1 MLRHRFK
8 GYVSFF
14 RQCLTLVKGERA
26 TIAVFILL
34 SVVSAL
40 TEGVGMSLLASML
53 DATGGPSSFARIPL
67 LGYVSSLFADFS
79 PSGRIQAIVIVM
91 AVVLILRNLLQYA
104 VELLGYVIPLRLEQ
118 RLNIRSYLALI
129 AVEISYINEH
139 KYGHLV
145 NGVGGWSSRV
155 TSILRNVSSII
166 WNVMIVAVY
175 VAVMLLMSW
184 RLTLMTIL
192 FFVVMSLAL
201 RHLNSQALLKAGQRL
216 NAAVS
221 RVNQIVMETITG
233 MRVVRLCV
241 AEPVMTSRYSGA
253 LREVNM
259 HARTMAKL
267 TLLNG
272 PLLSTCAG
280 LFICALLFGNS
291 VVQTGEPSTWIGP
304 ILLFLFLLLRLLGP
318 VSSIHL
324 ARNNILGALN
334 AFDLLVEFY
343 RDTNERRQPNGSR
356 EAASLRQAIVLDR
369 VSFSY
374 QPGEK
379 PTLRDISATIE
390 RGKMVAVVG
399 PSGAGK
405 STLINM
411 VARLYDPQQ
420 GRILID
426 GVDLREFD
434 VRSWR
439 RRIAVVTQDTY
450 IFNDTVANNIS
461 FGHDNVPRERI
472 EAAARLAAA
481 SEFVEKLPQGYDTL
495 VGDRGVRLSGGQ
507 QQRVAIARAILSNPD
522 LLIFDEATSH
532 LDTISERAIQDAME
546 NMSKGRTL
554 LVVAH
559 RLSTIR
565 KADKVIVMDE
575 GRVVEEGQ
583 HRDLLAR
590 RGIYWEMVEHQ
601 RLDLL
606 SEDAADAA
614 IEATA

>member
-1 MLRHRFK
+1 
-8 GYVSFF
+8 
-14 RQCLTLVKGERA
+14 
-26 TIAVFILL
+26 
-34 SVVSAL
+34 
-40 TEGVGMSLLASML
+40 
-53 DATGGPSSFARIPL
+53 
-67 LGYVSSLFADFS
+67 
-79 PSGRIQAIVIVM
+79 
-91 AVVLILRNLLQYA
+91 
-104 VELLGYVIPLRLEQ
+104 
-118 RLNIRSYLALI
+118 
-129 AVEISYINEH
+129 
-139 KYGHLV
+139 
-145 NGVGGWSSRV
+145 
-155 TSILRNVSSII
+155 
-166 WNVMIVAVY
+166 
-175 VAVMLLMSW
+175 
-184 RLTLMTIL
+184 
-192 FFVVMSLAL
+192 
-201 RHLNSQALLKAGQRL
+201 
-216 NAAVS
+216 
-221 RVNQIVMETITG
+221 
-233 MRVVRLCV
+233 
-241 AEPVMTSRYSGA
+241 
-253 LREVNM
+253 
-259 HARTMAKL
+259 
-267 TLLNG
+267 
-272 PLLSTCAG
+272 
-280 LFICALLFGNS
+280 
-291 VVQTGEPSTWIGP
+291 
-304 ILLFLFLLLRLLGP
+304 
-318 VSSIHL
+318 
-324 ARNNILGALN
+324 
-334 AFDLLVEFY
+334 
-343 RDTNERRQPNGSR
+343 
-356 EAASLRQAIVLDR
+356 VLDR